1 MLLAAQ
7 TQQLLGTSG
16 SVMRGGEKKKRG
28 DGGEVSAGVEKK
40 EGAAEIN

>member
-16 SVMRGGEKKKRG
+16 SVMRGGKKR
-28 DGGEVSAGVEKK
+28 SVETAERFLLAWRKK
-40 EGAAEIN
+40 RELLR